1 MAQQESP
8 SHPIYSQAVPKYE
21 RQRLTP
27 GERRRSSNK
36 VAPLDFQTSQQLQK
50 QQQFTRNK
58 VTSMAS
64 TESAYSSGSGE
75 AEEHFGAEEDLV
87 GDEQQHQQHAGE
99 KQDGRQLQQELRARI
114 MASPYAAAWPRASI
128 PRRVHKLSW
137 EEEQMGRHH
146 F

>member
-1 MAQQESP
+1 MAQQEAGS

-21 RQRLTP
+21 RQRLTTP

-87 GDEQQHQQHAGE
+87 GDEQQHQQHAEVSDRWVAG
-99 KQDGRQLQQELRARI
+99 GGSHR
-114 MASPYAAAWPRASI
+114 
-128 PRRVHKLSW
+128 
-137 EEEQMGRHH
+137 
-146 F
+146 

>member
-1 MAQQESP
+1 MAQQEAGS

-21 RQRLTP
+21 RQRLTTP
-27 GERRRSSNK
+27 SERKRSSNK

-50 QQQFTRNK
+50 QQQFTRNN

-75 AEEHFGAEEDLV
+75 AEENFGASEDL
-87 GDEQQHQQHAGE
+87 GEQHERAGE

-137 EEEQMGRHH
+137 EEEQIGRHH